1 MNAFLLIFG
10 AVVLAVGAAAG
21 RYFAGGKGWK
31 WVNTTDDKDRYDEK
45 AVLRFLSKCMYA
57 LGGCFGGGFLLGGL
71 LDSTWPVYAGMALTL
86 GVCVFMLVY
95 MNTGGRFLKKLQ

>member
-10 AVVLAVGAAAG
+10 AVVLAVGVAAG

-71 LDSTWPVYAGMALTL
+71 LGITVM
-86 GVCVFMLVY
+86 CLVQINRVRKEERHESQEY
-95 MNTGGRFLKKLQ
+95 

>member
-10 AVVLAVGAAAG
+10 AVVLAVGVAAG

-45 AVLRFLSKCMYA
+45 AVLRFCRSVC
-57 LGGCFGGGFLLGGL
+57 
-71 LDSTWPVYAGMALTL
+71 TL
-86 GVCVFMLVY
+86 WAAVSAAAPG
-95 MNTGGRFLKKLQ
+95 

>member
-1 MNAFLLIFG
+1 M
-10 AVVLAVGAAAG
+10 LAVGVAAG

-45 AVLRFLSKCMYA
+45 AVLRFVGLVMYA

-71 LDSTWPVYAGMALTL
+71 LSRPGLCTRACALTL

-95 MNTGGRFLKKLQ
+95 MNTGGDS

>member
-10 AVVLAVGAAAG
+10 AVVLAVGVAAG

-57 LGGCFGGGFLLGGL
+57 LGGCFGGVKNI
-71 LDSTWPVYAGMALTL
+71 WKRQKR
-86 GVCVFMLVY
+86 VFQS
-95 MNTGGRFLKKLQ
+95 LQGS